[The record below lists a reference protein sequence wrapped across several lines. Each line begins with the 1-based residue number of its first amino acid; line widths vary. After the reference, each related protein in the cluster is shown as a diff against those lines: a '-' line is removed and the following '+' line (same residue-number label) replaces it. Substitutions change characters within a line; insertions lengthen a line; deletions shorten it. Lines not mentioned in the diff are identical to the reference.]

1 MNRNLIYFSVFAL
14 LLSSCGGKQDL
25 PSTAEGGKR
34 YGGVFRFMSEEKVN
48 NLLPIASIDVYAQR
62 INGQIFE
69 SLLKLDP
76 ETMKVIP
83 SIAESY
89 TVSKDAKTFTFKI
102 RKGVFFHDDECF
114 GGSGREVTAEDVK
127 FTLEMV
133 CSGLREN
140 KMAYLLVDRI
150 EGAKD
155 FQTLSKKKLD
165 PSGISGV
172 KVIDDQTIRIK
183 LVKPFIGFDKILCHI
198 NLGIIAKEAYEKYG
212 ADLKNHPVGTGP
224 FKLEKMDDKGIVLA
238 RNPHYWK
245 KDEFGNQ
252 LPFLEK
258 VEMTYVKDKRS
269 ELLAFRKKQI
279 DIVFE
284 IPVDDVENIL
294 GSLKEAQE
302 GKNVKHRVESKPSLN
317 MNYIGFACESEE
329 FKDVNVRKAFNLA
342 VDRNVI
348 VNQVLKGEG
357 WPAVNGF
364 VPPIENY
371 HYENVIGF
379 KSDVPKAK
387 ELFSLAGY
395 PNGKGFPVLDFYVN
409 AVEGSSKHKMCQ
421 GIADELN
428 KNLNVTL
435 NVKLCSIEE
444 RSKAII
450 SGKAKIWRSGWI
462 ADYPDAENFL
472 NLFYSKNI
480 KDDEADVNAFRF
492 KDSNYD
498 QLFEIAM
505 AELDENKRNDLFALC
520 DQIIIDKAPVMP
532 ILTDD
537 FMVMINARIR
547 DFKTNSMEILD
558 FSGVYIKDPKK

>member
-1 MNRNLIYFSVFAL
+1 MNRNLIYFSVFSL

-25 PSTAEGGKR
+25 PSIAEGGKR
-34 YGGVFRFMSEEKVN
+34 YGGVFKFMSEEKVN

-114 GGSGREVTAEDVK
+114 GGSGREVTAEDIR

-133 CSGLREN
+133 CSGFREN

-183 LVKPFIGFDKILCHI
+183 LVKPFIGFDKTLCHI
-198 NLGIIAKEAYEKYG
+198 NLGILAKEAYEKYG
-212 ADLKNHPVGTGP
+212 ANMKSHPVGSGP
-224 FKLEKMDDKGIVLA
+224 FRLEKMDDKGIVLA

-258 VEMTYVKDKRS
+258 LEMTYVKDKRS

-294 GSLKEAQE
+294 GSLKEAQQ

-342 VDRNVI
+342 VDREFI
-348 VNQVLKGEG
+348 VNHVLKGEG

-379 KSDVPKAK
+379 KSDIPKAK
-387 ELFSLAGY
+387 ELLSLAGY

-421 GIADELN
+421 GIADELK

-435 NVKLCSIEE
+435 NVKLCSIQE

-472 NLFYSKNI
+472 SLFYSKNI
-480 KDDEADVNAFRF
+480 KDNEADVNAFRF
-492 KDSNYD
+492 KDSNFD
-498 QLFEIAM
+498 QLFEIATT
-505 AELDENKRNDLFALC
+505 ELDENKRNDLFSLC
-520 DQIIIDKAPVMP
+520 NQIITDKAPVMP
-532 ILTDD
+532 IMTDD

-558 FSGVYIKDPKK
+558 FSSVHIKESKK